1 MKSEDK
7 FYDYGNGV
15 YYFPSN
21 LSTFGYE
28 LSRFIG
34 EHPEL
39 KVSGISVT
47 GTADGYFV
55 ICEKVAKP

>member
-15 YYFPSN
+15 YFYRADVSR
-21 LSTFGYE
+21 FGYE
-28 LSRFIG
+28 LSKFIG

-39 KVSGISVT
+39 KVLGISVASL
-47 GTADGYFV
+47 GAGYFV
-55 ICEKVAKP
+55 ICEKVTKP